1 MNLYDILE
9 VDSSASQDEI
19 EKAYRKKALQ
29 YHPDRNPG
37 DTEVHS
43 KFVQIQNA
51 YDTLKDKDKR
61 HQYDLSLSGVM
72 NSFTFDIF
80 EQENLDIK
88 IMYKITIQDSILG
101 AEKNLRVGRKLPCGT
116 CKGLGATSFKQCD
129 LCNGAGRILN
139 SINTIFQFQTLCG
152 RCFGNGKIALN
163 KCEKCFGLKKI
174 NGEEKDISFFIPKG
188 IQDNMTLCLN
198 GQGNVGNNGRVGNLY
213 VQCSFEP
220 DPVFKVE
227 GLNLVCNVR
236 AKFSTMLFG
245 GKIEIPTP
253 ENDVVEIEMPAKTE
267 CLTKLRVKNKG
278 MHDIRNILKRGDIIA
293 NVIVDMPSNFE
304 NPDEVKKFL
313 IAHGI

>member
-1 MNLYDILE
+1 MNFYEILE
-9 VDSSASQDEI
+9 VSNSASQDEI

-37 DTEVHS
+37 NTEVHS

-51 YDTLKDKDKR
+51 YDTLKNAEKR
-61 HQYDLSLSGVM
+61 QQYDHTLIGGNGNIV
-72 NSFTFDIF
+72 FDIF
-80 EQENLDIK
+80 DHENLDIK
-88 IMYKITIQDSILG
+88 IIYKISIQDSING
-101 AEKNLRVGRKLPCGT
+101 AEKTLKVIKKLPCT
-116 CKGLGATSFKQCD
+116 ACKGFGATSHRNCD
-129 LCNGAGRILN
+129 ACHGSGHILN
-139 SINTIFQFQTLCG
+139 AFNSVFQFQTLCG
-152 RCFGNGKIALN
+152 RCMGQGKIALN
-163 KCEKCFGLKKI
+163 KCEKCFGSKKSNSDEQTI
-174 NGEEKDISFFIPKG
+174 GFVIPKG

-198 GQGNVGNNGRVGNLY
+198 GQGNIGNNGRIGNLY

-220 DPVFKVE
+220 DPVFKID

-245 GKIEIPTP
+245 GKIEIPTA

-278 MHDIRNILKRGDIIA
+278 MYDIRNNLKRGDIIA
-293 NVIVDMPSNFE
+293 NVVVDMPQGFD
-304 NPDEVKKFL
+304 NPDEVRKFL